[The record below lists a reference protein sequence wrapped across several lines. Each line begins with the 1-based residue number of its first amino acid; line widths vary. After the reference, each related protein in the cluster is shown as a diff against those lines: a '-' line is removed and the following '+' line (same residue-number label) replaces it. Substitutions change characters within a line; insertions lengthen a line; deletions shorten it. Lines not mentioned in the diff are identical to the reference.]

1 MIKIK
6 DKSHK
11 TKVKSKKVKVWI
23 KIKDKSKV
31 NNNCFKFGGLRL
43 RAQSTGHRESRLTI
57 PYFMNKVSEYG

>member
-1 MIKIK
+1 MIKTK

-11 TKVKSKKVKVWI
+11 TKV
-23 KIKDKSKV
+23 KSKV